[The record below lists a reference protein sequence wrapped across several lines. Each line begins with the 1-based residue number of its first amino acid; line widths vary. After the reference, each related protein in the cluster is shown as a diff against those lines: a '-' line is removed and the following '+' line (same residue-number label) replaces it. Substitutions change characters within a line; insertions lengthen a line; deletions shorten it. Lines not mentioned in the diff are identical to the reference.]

1 MKGSHPYSSAFS
13 LVEVTL
19 ALGVA
24 AFSLLIILG
33 MLPVSLKTNQ
43 ASTQQTNANGIIS
56 QVAADLRAAARL
68 PPGQVSKQFSLHPH
82 NGGPW
87 DPTPDYVFFTDDGKP
102 TGTNQTTAPSDAIF
116 RATITY
122 RLPPTDTTSLA
133 DIKVS
138 WPAQQADMTKVAGS
152 VEMFVAINR

>member
-1 MKGSHPYSSAFS
+1 MKHSRGGQCAFS
-13 LVEVTL
+13 LVEV
-19 ALGVA
+19 AFAIGVA
-24 AFSLLIILG
+24 GFSLLVILG

-87 DPTPDYVFFTDDGKP
+87 DPTPDYVFFTDDAKP

-116 RATITY
+116 R
-122 RLPPTDTTSLA
+122 
-133 DIKVS
+133 
-138 WPAQQADMTKVAGS
+138 
-152 VEMFVAINR
+152 

>member
-1 MKGSHPYSSAFS
+1 MKRFRQTEFAFS

-24 AFSLLIILG
+24 AFTLLIIVG

-43 ASTQQTNANGIIS
+43 ASTQQTIANSIIS

-68 PPGQVSKQFSLHPH
+68 PPGQQSKQFSLHPH

-87 DPTPDYVFFTDDGKP
+87 DPTPDYIFFTDDGRP

>member
-1 MKGSHPYSSAFS
+1 MKRFDTDPSAFS

-24 AFSLLIILG
+24 AFSLLVILG

-43 ASTQQTNANGIIS
+43 SSSQQTTANGIIS

-87 DPTPDYVFFTDDGKP
+87 DRNEPVNCTVWRSLQSNCDLSV
-102 TGTNQTTAPSDAIF
+102 
-116 RATITY
+116 ATY
-122 RLPPTDTTSLA
+122 GHN
-133 DIKVS
+133 
-138 WPAQQADMTKVAGS
+138 VACRYQS
-152 VEMFVAINR
+152 

>member
-1 MKGSHPYSSAFS
+1 MKHPITNSLAFS

-24 AFSLLIILG
+24 AFSLIVILG
-33 MLPVSLKTNQ
+33 MLPVSLKINQ
-43 ASTQQTNANGIIS
+43 SSIQQTAANGIIS
-56 QVAADLRAAARL
+56 QIAADLRAAARL
-68 PPGQVSKQFSLHPH
+68 PPGQQSKQFSLNPH

-87 DPTPDYVFFTDDGKP
+87 DPTPDYIFFTDDGKP
-102 TGTNQTTAPSDAIF
+102 TGTNQTTAPADAIF

-138 WPAQQADMTKVAGS
+138 WPAAQPDLTKVAGS

>member
-56 QVAADLRAAARL
+56 QIAADLRAAARL

-87 DPTPDYVFFTDDGKP
+87 DPTPDYIYFTDDVQP
-102 TGTNQTTAPSDAIF
+102 TELRELLYYLVD
-116 RATITY
+116 TI
-122 RLPPTDTTSLA
+122 LDQ
-133 DIKVS
+133 
-138 WPAQQADMTKVAGS
+138 PAAAEPEPRGVVQLVQLNA
-152 VEMFVAINR
+152 

>member
-1 MKGSHPYSSAFS
+1 MKRSLSYTSAFS

-56 QVAADLRAAARL
+56 QVAADLRAIAESARHVA
-68 PPGQVSKQFSLHPH
+68 PAGA
-82 NGGPW
+82 GP
-87 DPTPDYVFFTDDGKP
+87 
-102 TGTNQTTAPSDAIF
+102 
-116 RATITY
+116 R
-122 RLPPTDTTSLA
+122 
-133 DIKVS
+133 
-138 WPAQQADMTKVAGS
+138 
-152 VEMFVAINR
+152 